1 MVRQLQHDT
10 YGKDHYS
17 GTDLNFEIDF
27 MKLAQ
32 AYGIPSFRAS
42 TTEDA
47 VTAAQKAAAI
57 QGPTI
62 VQIDVDKDFLR
73 I

>member
-1 MVRQLQHDT
+1 
-10 YGKDHYS
+10 
-17 GTDLNFEIDF
+17 